1 MVKKNLALKIIG
13 IDCSGCAKNFE
24 KKLLA
29 EPGIT
34 DARINIAY
42 KKLFVDYDSAIIT
55 ENEIYALV
63 KNSGFS
69 IIKDD
74 DLNNSN
80 NSSESSNKSI
90 FKSSIFR
97 RKEVYTTTL
106 SGILLLTG
114 ILLEFV
120 FQFKLASLIVYIF
133 GTAIGGI
140 FIFKKAFFAAKTLN
154 LDINVLMTIAA
165 IAALIIGEEVEAI
178 SIVFLF
184 SIAELAESFSVERA
198 KNSIEKLIDFAPSEA
213 VVLFDNQERIMLAED
228 VEVNS
233 HILVKPGQRIPLDGE
248 IFSGNSYVNQAPIT
262 GESLPV
268 SKTVGDEVFAGT
280 LNEDGALIIR
290 VTKPYEEIFLK
301 KIIALVENAD
311 QRAPIDRFVD
321 TFAKYYTPVMF
332 LIASLT
338 MAIPPFIT
346 GDPFIE
352 WVYVALIV
360 LVISC
365 PCAVVLSTPITI
377 VTALSRSARNGVLIK
392 GGFYIES
399 ISKAKVFAFDKT
411 GTLTVGH
418 PQVEEIISD
427 GEVSQEELL
436 KITGSLE
443 SNSSHPIARAI
454 KEKMHENDI
463 EPYQVEDFKSI
474 AGIGI
479 QGEIDAQLWTISS
492 PRLIMERE
500 LIISDSLAS
509 EISVKQSEMKTVI
522 IISNDTAVHGIIA
535 ISDQMKPHAKG
546 LVCELKNIGAKKIVM
561 LTGDNAKTAA
571 RVANELGIE
580 DYRAELLPDQKM
592 VYIEKLNAEFGHVV
606 MLGDGI
612 NDAPSL
618 ALAEVG
624 IAMGASGSDIA
635 LDTANVVLMTD
646 RLDALHYLITLSKKS
661 MRIIKQNIAIAI
673 IVKLILFVLSFMG
686 LISLWM
692 AVLIG
697 DMGVSLFVIFN
708 AILRARGKKMDHLNC
723 DQNLCVL
730 DESLLNNT
738 REVACKDACAC
749 IQCQI

>member
-1 MVKKNLALKIIG
+1 MTMKNLALKIIG

-42 KKLFVDYDSAIIT
+42 KKLFVNYDSTIIT
-55 ENEIYALV
+55 EDEIYALV

-69 IIKDD
+69 IIKEVS
-74 DLNNSN
+74 NKGQKNSL
-80 NSSESSNKSI
+80 SSNKSF
-90 FKSSIFR
+90 FKSSIFQK
-97 RKEVYTTTL
+97 KEVYTTTL
-106 SGILLLTG
+106 SGILLLVG
-114 ILLEFV
+114 ILLEFG
-120 FQFKLASLIVYIF
+120 FKLELASLLVYIF
-133 GTAIGGI
+133 GTIIGGV

-165 IAALIIGEEVEAI
+165 IAALIIGEEVEAT

-198 KNSIEKLIDFAPSEA
+198 KNSIEKLIDYAPSEA
-213 VVLFDNQERIMLAED
+213 IVLIDKKERIMLAEE

-248 IFSGNSYVNQAPIT
+248 IFSGDSYVNQAPIT

-332 LIASLT
+332 LVASLT

-399 ISKAKVFAFDKT
+399 ISKANVFVFDKT

-418 PQVEEIISD
+418 PQVEEIISNGD
-427 GEVSQEELL
+427 ISQEELL

-463 EPYQVEDFKSI
+463 EPYHVEDFKSI

-479 QGEIDAQLWTISS
+479 QGEIDAQLWIISS

-500 LIISDSLAS
+500 LTISDSLAS
-509 EISVKQSEMKTVI
+509 EISVNQSEMKTVV
-522 IISNDTAVHGIIA
+522 IISNSSAVHGIIT

-592 VYIEKLNAEFGHVV
+592 AYIEKLNDEFGHVV

-661 MRIIKQNIAIAI
+661 MRIIKQNIGIAI
-673 IVKLILFVLSFMG
+673 IVKLVLFVLSFMG

-697 DMGVSLFVIFN
+697 DMGVSMFVIFN
-708 AILRARGKKMDHLNC
+708 AILRARGKKMEHLNC
-723 DQNLCVL
+723 DQTLCLL
-730 DESLLNNT
+730 DESLLSHK
-738 REVACKDACAC
+738 RHEVCKDGCAC
-749 IQCQI
+749 IQCHT

>member
-1 MVKKNLALKIIG
+1 MKKNLALKIIG

-29 EPGIT
+29 EPGIL

-42 KKLFVDYDSAIIT
+42 KKLFVDYDSTITT
-55 ENEIYALV
+55 ENDIFAIV
-63 KNSGFS
+63 KNSGYS

-74 DLNNSN
+74 DLKKSKRD
-80 NSSESSNKSI
+80 SKTSGKMSFAKSI
-90 FKSSIFR
+90 FQ
-97 RKEVYTTTL
+97 RKEVYTTAI
-106 SGILLLTG
+106 SGVLLLVG
-114 ILLEFV
+114 ALLEFV
-120 FQFKLASLIVYIF
+120 FKFKLASLIVFIF
-133 GTAIGGI
+133 GTLIGGV
-140 FIFKKAFFAAKTLN
+140 FIFKKAFFSAKSLN

-165 IAALIIGEEVEAI
+165 IAALIIGEEVEAT

-198 KNSIEKLIDFAPSEA
+198 KNSIEKLIDYAPSEA
-213 VVLFDNQERIMLAED
+213 IVIIDKKERILLAED

-280 LNEDGALIIR
+280 LNEDGALTIK
-290 VTKPYEEIFLK
+290 VTKPYEEMFLK

-311 QRAPIDRFVD
+311 QRAPIDRYVD
-321 TFAKYYTPVMF
+321 SFAKYYTPIMF
-332 LIASLT
+332 LVASLT
-338 MAIPPFIT
+338 MAIPPLIT

-365 PCAVVLSTPITI
+365 PCAVVLSTPIAI
-377 VTALSRSARNGVLIK
+377 VTALSRSARHGVLIK

-399 ISKAKVFAFDKT
+399 ISKANVFAFDKT

-418 PQVEEIISD
+418 PQVEEIITD
-427 GEVSQEELL
+427 GDFSEEELL

-454 KEKMHENDI
+454 KERMHENDI
-463 EPYQVEDFKSI
+463 EPYHVEDFKSI

-492 PRLIMERE
+492 PRLIMEQE
-500 LIISDSLAS
+500 LMLSDSLAS
-509 EISVKQSEMKTVI
+509 EISVNQSEMKTVI
-522 IISNDTAVHGIIA
+522 IISTDSTVHGIIT

-546 LVCELKNIGAKKIVM
+546 LICELKNIGAKKIVM

-592 VYIEKLNAEFGHVV
+592 DYIEKLNEDYGHVV

-673 IVKLILFVLSFMG
+673 IIKLVLFVLSYMG
-686 LISLWM
+686 LISLWV

-708 AILRARGKKMDHLNC
+708 TILRARGKKMGHLNC
-723 DQNLCVL
+723 DQNLCLL
-730 DESLLNNT
+730 DESLLNHSKKI
-738 REVACKDACAC
+738 ACKDACAC
-749 IQCQI
+749 VQCQI